1 MSILI
6 EPVAIV
12 KSTRKNLSDDYWGAI
27 ISEIELL
34 PHIPVEAL
42 NGIKTFSHAEIIFQF
57 NQVDKNKIVFEG
69 HPRGN
74 KDWPS
79 VGIFSQRKKD
89 RPNALGLTIVEIIKH
104 EGNSVFVKYLDA
116 NDGTPV
122 IDIKPVMKE
131 FLPNSAIKQPE
142 WSNELMKAYWKD

>member
-42 NGIKTFSHAEIIFQF
+42 KHFLMQKLFFNSIKLIKIKLFLKGI
-57 NQVDKNKIVFEG
+57 
-69 HPRGN
+69 P
-74 KDWPS
+74 
-79 VGIFSQRKKD
+79 
-89 RPNALGLTIVEIIKH
+89 VEIKIGPRL
-104 EGNSVFVKYLDA
+104 EY
-116 NDGTPV
+116 
-122 IDIKPVMKE
+122 
-131 FLPNSAIKQPE
+131 FLSEKKTDQMH
-142 WSNELMKAYWKD
+142 WG